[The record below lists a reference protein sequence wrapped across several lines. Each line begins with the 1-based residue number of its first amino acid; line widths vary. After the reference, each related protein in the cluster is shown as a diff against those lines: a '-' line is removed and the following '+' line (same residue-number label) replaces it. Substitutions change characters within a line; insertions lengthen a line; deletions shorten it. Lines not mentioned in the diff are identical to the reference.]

1 MWTGLFQSGVILLT
15 GLLYYVVDTWLMGH
29 FDQHRAEEG
38 SGRSRGYTAFM
49 IGFLA
54 LLVLQPVLLPGLG
67 FQTSEWWG
75 LLVQVVGVGMITG
88 ALALHW
94 WARVHLRH
102 FYVEDVDF
110 QEGQYVV
117 DTGPYNLVRHPI
129 FASFFMIAMGLLLV
143 NPAVTTLLMNI
154 YVFVD
159 FSRAARKEEELLI
172 ERLPHYASYMEHT
185 GRFWPKWR

>member
-1 MWTGLFQSGVILLT
+1 
-15 GLLYYVVDTWLMGH
+15 
-29 FDQHRAEEG
+29 
-38 SGRSRGYTAFM
+38 
-49 IGFLA
+49 
-54 LLVLQPVLLPGLG
+54 
-67 FQTSEWWG
+67 
-75 LLVQVVGVGMITG
+75 MITG

-143 NPAVTTLLMNI
+143 NPAVTTLLMTI